1 MTVGILTI
9 SIMIPGSNSLK
20 DKRQVVKS
28 LVESIRQRFNVS
40 AAEVAEQDSWRRGV
54 IGVACV
60 SGDRAVANALLDK
73 VMDYV
78 RSNPHIEVVDT
89 EMELV

>member
-9 SIMIPGSNSLK
+9 SIMIPESNSLK

-28 LVESIRQRFNVS
+28 LVETIRQRFNVS
-40 AAEVAEQDSWRRGV
+40 AAEVAEQDSWRRGT
-54 IGVACV
+54 IGVSCV
-60 SGDRAVANALLDK
+60 SGDQAVANAVLNK

-78 RSNPHIEVVDT
+78 RSNPRIEVIES
-89 EMELV
+89 EMEFV